1 MQAIGSTI
9 LELLQNVSLLALVAV
24 GYAALKR
31 HATHLPPSLMAPAI
45 GILFGLGAV
54 VSITFRISVMP
65 GVYVDGRNI
74 MTSLVAVFGGP
85 VATMVTLIITAAYRL
100 WLGGPGATSGI
111 AAALAAGLVGLGF
124 ADLKRRY
131 R

>member
-9 LELLQNVSLLALVAV
+9 LELLQNVSLLALVAA

-31 HATHLPPSLMAPAI
+31 HGTQLAPSAMALAI
-45 GILFGLGAV
+45 GTLFGLGAV
-54 VSITFRISVMP
+54 LSITFRIEVMP

-85 VATMVTLIITAAYRL
+85 VATLVTLIITAAYRL
-100 WLGGPGATSGI
+100 WLGGAGAMSGI
-111 AAALAAGLVGLGF
+111 SG
-124 ADLKRRY
+124 
-131 R
+131 